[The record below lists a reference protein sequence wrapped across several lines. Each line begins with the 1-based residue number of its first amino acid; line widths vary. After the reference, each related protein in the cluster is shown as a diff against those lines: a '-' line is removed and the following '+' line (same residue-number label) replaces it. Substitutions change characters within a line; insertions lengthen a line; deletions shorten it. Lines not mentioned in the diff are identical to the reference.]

1 MTKRKWSI
9 LTKVWHLHLKMTQF
23 ISKQLLKMVFIWKEK
38 GDEDWPRI
46 SLYMLESRQTQDSRI
61 ALSKRSLIPLSTIES
76 HGKPKA
82 DSISKGEPATARPN
96 TRNRNSMGWN
106 QKARRASQRPTVSYY
121 SVTSAPGSYYGENK
135 LPGSYNEIIP
145 PIANDRE
152 TEAPESYNRETRA
165 PLNSESRGT
174 YQSRTPQSYYGKTRE
189 PNSYYAEMR
198 ATGSYYG
205 EAREPGSYNRETRAP
220 ESYYGETKVPETYYS
235 DTRTMRPYYSETRT
249 PGYYYT
255 RQETRPDPHPQS
267 KKPSWLYSD
276 SDQKVE
282 NNGYIDTWYQSY
294 GNVNNQDSYPQPWI
308 KHVAIWYKTTW

>member
-1 MTKRKWSI
+1 MKYIDKSLTFTFKDDSI
-9 LTKVWHLHLKMTQF
+9 YQQATAKDGLHLKREGGRRLAKNLSIHAGIKT
-23 ISKQLLKMVFIWKEK
+23 
-38 GDEDWPRI
+38 D
-46 SLYMLESRQTQDSRI
+46 SRQQNSFEQQ
-61 ALSKRSLIPLSTIES
+61 K
-76 HGKPKA
+76 
-82 DSISKGEPATARPN
+82 PN
-96 TRNRNSMGWN
+96 TSFYNRIPRKTQSWFYFKGRTGHSQTEY
-106 QKARRASQRPTVSYY
+106 QKQKFNGVKSESKESFERPTVSYY

-135 LPGSYNEIIP
+135 LPGSYNEINA

-294 GNVNNQDSYPQPWI
+294 GNVNNHNSYPQPWI